1 MIQPKR
7 ISDNITYKE
16 ATKSRKAIELG
27 LDNTPNEEQLS
38 NMILVA
44 ENVFQPL
51 REHYGW
57 EIGVTSFFR
66 SELVNKAVGGAS
78 SSKHKK
84 GEAIDIDADVY
95 EQTFEDG
102 CEFTNKHIF
111 DWIVANCDFDTI
123 IWEYGTDEEPAWV
136 HVTYSAV
143 NNRKRKLKVVRNSLG
158 KPHYTN
164 I

>member
-57 EIGVTSFFR
+57 
-66 SELVNKAVGGAS
+66 
-78 SSKHKK
+78 
-84 GEAIDIDADVY
+84 
-95 EQTFEDG
+95 
-102 CEFTNKHIF
+102 
-111 DWIVANCDFDTI
+111 
-123 IWEYGTDEEPAWV
+123 
-136 HVTYSAV
+136 
-143 NNRKRKLKVVRNSLG
+143 
-158 KPHYTN
+158 
-164 I
+164 